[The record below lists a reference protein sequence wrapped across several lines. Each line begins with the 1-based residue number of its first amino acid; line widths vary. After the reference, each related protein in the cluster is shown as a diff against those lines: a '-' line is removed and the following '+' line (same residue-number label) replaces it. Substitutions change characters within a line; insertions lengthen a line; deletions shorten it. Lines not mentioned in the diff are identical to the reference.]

1 MSSWGCVYVGRV
13 EDTEESWHTYFRSR
27 AEGLQQGHVLACKCA
42 HMSAHMC
49 SGPGNV
55 HARGFPDGLVVK
67 NLSAQAGD
75 AGSIPGSGISPGEGN
90 SNPLQC
96 SCLEN
101 DRGAWWVTVHGVSEV
116 KCDLKTKQRW
126 QTCVHACT
134 RKSPQDRKKMG
145 KGEEVWLEG
154 WGTPIQRCHLL

>member
-1 MSSWGCVYVGRV
+1 MTVFSGQLQGPSTCEMSSWGCVYVGRV

-90 SNPLQC
+90 SNPLQY

-101 DRGAWWVTVHGVSEV
+101 AMDGGVQQATVHGVS
-116 KCDLKTKQRW
+116 KSQIRLSDFTFFLSLRW
-126 QTCVHACT
+126 PTQWAY
-134 RKSPQDRKKMG
+134 S
-145 KGEEVWLEG
+145 L
-154 WGTPIQRCHLL
+154 